1 MMVTSLFKELKT
13 VVLIFMI
20 IAAVW
25 FYKDYNY
32 QKHENIRQ
40 TENARQLRMSDSMR
54 FASQILTS
62 KEIAE
67 YLQYQNGDLKSKLEK
82 DNIKL
87 SRIESIISNQYRY
100 QDTTKQKTDLSGL
113 VSAVKNSIPKKQEW
127 IDTSKC
133 MTIKGDVSFDGS
145 KLSVSVNNREFKNK
159 TDAVAY
165 WDRREWSFLGFK
177 TRFLG
182 KRQITAKVYDDCGN
196 SQIINISKVNN

>member
-1 MMVTSLFKELKT
+1 MVISSF
-13 VVLIFMI
+13 
-20 IAAVW
+20 VW
-25 FYKDYNY
+25 LYKDYCY
-32 QKHENIRQ
+32 QKKENVRQ
-40 TENARQLRMSDSMR
+40 TENARQLRISDSMR

-67 YLQYQNGDLKSKLEK
+67 YLQYQNTDLKNKLEK
-82 DNIKL
+82 DGIKL
-87 SRIESIISNQYRY
+87 SRIESVISNQYRY

-113 VSAVKNSIPKKQEW
+113 VDAVKNSIPKKQEW
-127 IDTSKC
+127 IDTTNC
-133 MTIKGDVSFDGS
+133 MTIKGDVSFDGQ
-145 KLSVSVNNREFKNK
+145 KLSVSVNERKFKNK

-165 WDRREWSFLGFK
+165 WERREWSFLGFK